1 MADIVPIELT
11 LDEREVFT
19 LYAPRWRDASDE
31 WEAFL
36 GKDEDLYAFTSV
48 PDLVAFIRSDNDN
61 DLTDHPAWER
71 LTSASAHR
79 LDPRDDKR
87 FDLINVYELL
97 AEKPTAESVRQLTAI
112 LAIASAIGS
121 VCELPAISKFFNGNP
136 VLSTVSGGIDN
147 FSDKA
152 GMKRWNEIGAVVQRG
167 WDKVVDAIEEVIST
181 PDVDGTASAK
191 AKAELE
197 EPRDDEED
205 EEDEEDDNE
214 RRGRRG
220 RRGRQGRRRHRH
232 PEGRRGGH
240 PGP

>member
-36 GKDEDLYAFTSV
+36 GKDEDLYAFESV
-48 PDLVAFIRSDNDN
+48 PDLVAFIRSNDDN
-61 DLTDHPAWER
+61 DLADHPAWDT

-87 FDLINVYELL
+87 FDLISVYDLL
-97 AEKPTAESVRQLTAI
+97 AEKPTQESVEELAGT

-136 VLSTVSGGIDN
+136 VLSTVSGGIACTGPAGAAGCN
-147 FSDKA
+147 AVCGEPTGASGAGTVSGAGLGMLGCTFSTF
-152 GMKRWNEIGAVVQRG
+152 GGADARAFGCTALSRG
-167 WDKVVDAIEEVIST
+167 A
-181 PDVDGTASAK
+181 A
-191 AKAELE
+191 
-197 EPRDDEED
+197 R
-205 EEDEEDDNE
+205 
-214 RRGRRG
+214 
-220 RRGRQGRRRHRH
+220 
-232 PEGRRGGH
+232 
-240 PGP
+240 